1 MVDRSRERGV
11 RPIWIFLPQVRG
23 GSWQEETPEA
33 VRVAQEAGFS
43 VVNLADVYEG
53 RDIDAIRLAEWDDH
67 PNALGHQ
74 LVAERLY
81 RELTANQGSLLS
93 AAATSK

>member
-1 MVDRSRERGV
+1 MVKQSRERGI

-33 VRVAQEAGFS
+33 VRIAQEAGFS

-53 RDIDAIRLAEWDDH
+53 RDIDTIRLAAWDDH

-74 LVAERLY
+74 LVADRLY
-81 RELTANQGSLLS
+81 RELAVNQGSLLS
-93 AAATSK
+93 MTAASK